1 MELLQ
6 CWDPLAW
13 HAVIFIVQISAN
25 TYVYVCVHMSVTFF
39 LGVIWLEKG
48 VRLGK
53 GRQLFAGL
61 LDHVDW
67 VDFFWLARYHQLP
80 SLRHEHKG

>member
-25 TYVYVCVHMSVTFF
+25 TYVYVCVHMSVTFSGSY
-39 LGVIWLEKG
+39 LA
-48 VRLGK
+48 GK
-53 GRQLFAGL
+53 GCMPG
-61 LDHVDW
+61 
-67 VDFFWLARYHQLP
+67 
-80 SLRHEHKG
+80 